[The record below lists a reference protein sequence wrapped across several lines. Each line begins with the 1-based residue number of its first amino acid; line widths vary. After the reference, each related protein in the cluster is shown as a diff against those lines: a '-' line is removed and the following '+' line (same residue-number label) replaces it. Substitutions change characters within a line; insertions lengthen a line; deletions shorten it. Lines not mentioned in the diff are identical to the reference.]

1 MLLKWIIWVFCLV
14 CISNNGDIV
23 LNFRKIFNPKIYHN
37 QCYNRSILGENY
49 NWTHQMFSIKIML
62 RYYLYQLLPFKN
74 CRHWADFIILEMLWW
89 RFWKRQSGEFCIG
102 CNWIPCF
109 CIRYRNAA
117 ITEHG
122 SLSRDAMFCSS
133 RIVHPYRRNQPW
145 FQVYTSVCPRGARFS
160 RILKIC
166 YMLLPLTVYCIQIL
180 FLTSKRNFLIIL
192 VFKLCPKWR
201 FFTYFKIFWRPF
213 WKAPYI

>member
-1 MLLKWIIWVFCLV
+1 MVISCL
-14 CISNNGDIV
+14 ILG
-23 LNFRKIFNPKIYHN
+23 KIFNPKIYQN
-37 QCYNRSILGENY
+37 QCYNRSILGKNY

-62 RYYLYQLLPFKN
+62 RYQLLPFEN

-145 FQVYTSVCPRGARFS
+145 FQVYTSVCPRGARREKAKGDGFLLFLKAFS
-160 RILKIC
+160 WEADLLVTLGDFTVKKRKIGKGNLYLSENWSNWNEIC
-166 YMLLPLTVYCIQIL
+166 YAADNQYCV
-180 FLTSKRNFLIIL
+180 THVEKNF
-192 VFKLCPKWR
+192 
-201 FFTYFKIFWRPF
+201 
-213 WKAPYI
+213 